1 MVTLSIKVPPGCQ
14 PGEIIAVGHGG
25 QTIQVACPAGVP
37 AGTILQVNA
46 PAAAAPTPPPAPPAR
61 SARIEGIYDCAAWK
75 TIVVITA
82 TKDPNVVQI
91 RGSRNKID
99 PNTLVYEMRRSSS
112 PLVWNNVPSPQ
123 FDLLSKMWG
132 GAPLRYEFEPG
143 LGAFTS
149 KAAGKPNTHY
159 VKRSIVGTYDG
170 PSSLRSVI
178 VATADPNVVQAHGA
192 WGSGKTSFVC
202 QMVRSSSP
210 MVWNGVLP
218 PRLGGSPVRWE
229 FEPDLLTFTSTG
241 PGKPTTRYVKRP
253 ETGGA
258 GVFDPFA
265 KCAIS

>member
-1 MVTLSIKVPPGCQ
+1 MIQGT
-14 PGEIIAVGHGG
+14 AV
-25 QTIQVACPAGVP
+25 ANPF
-37 AGTILQVNA
+37 
-46 PAAAAPTPPPAPPAR
+46 
-61 SARIEGIYDCAAWK
+61 ARIEGIYDCAAWK

-91 RGSRNKID
+91 RGSRIKID